1 MSEKEIIESV
11 IKCDNYYSI
20 QTKEGSGFGLDFKY
34 DVEPKA
40 GDVVEVDITNGST
53 IRGLKLNGKE
63 VFYKTDEDLA
73 REHKEWCD
81 NYKNQQQE
89 EFEKEKDSL
98 DAKYNALPKVFQER
112 IDKFRANNPNFRVE
126 YESYEMFCCEQAV
139 EIANALQTKEAIK
152 EFADLD
158 WEKQKEKV
166 PNLDGGH
173 SGNTFGMSCRL
184 AYWYL
189 DNPENVAKEH
199 GSLSVLV
206 GSEEYGDVAKD
217 SAENN

>member
-1 MSEKEIIESV
+1 MSEKEIIKSV
-11 IKCDNYYSI
+11 IKCDDYYSI
-20 QTKEGSGFGLDFKY
+20 QTEGGSGFGLDFKY
-34 DVEPKA
+34 GVEPKA
-40 GDVVEVDITNGST
+40 GDVIEIDITNGST
-53 IRGLKLNGKE
+53 IRGLKLNSKE

-73 REHKEWCD
+73 REHKEWCE
-81 NYKNQQQE
+81 NHKKQQQE

-98 DAKYNALPKVFQER
+98 DAKYNALPKVFQKR

-139 EIANALQTKEAIK
+139 EIANAMQTKEAIK

-173 SGNTFGMSCRL
+173 SGNTFAMSCRL

-189 DNPENVAKEH
+189 DNPENVVKEH

-217 SAENN
+217 SNEK

>member
-1 MSEKEIIESV
+1 MTEKLIVESV
-11 IKCDNYYSI
+11 IKSDGYFDI
-20 QTKEGSGFGLDFKY
+20 TTKEGTGFSLDLKY
-34 DVEPKA
+34 NVEPKE
-40 GDVVEVDITNGST
+40 GDSIEMETTNGST
-53 IRGLKLNGKE
+53 IRGLKLNSVE

-73 REHKEWCD
+73 REHKEWCE
-81 NYKNQQQE
+81 NNKKRQLE

-112 IDKFRANNPNFRVE
+112 IDKFRTNNPNFRVE

-158 WEKQKEKV
+158 WEQQKEKV

-189 DNPENVAKEH
+189 NNPEHVAEAH

-217 SAENN
+217 STEK

>member
-1 MSEKEIIESV
+1 MSETEIIESV
-11 IKCDNYYSI
+11 TKSDGYYNI
-20 QTKEGSGFGLDFKY
+20 QTKSSGFGLELKY
-34 DVEPKA
+34 GVEPKK
-40 GDVVEVDITNGST
+40 GDTVEVEVTNGST
-53 IRGLKLNGKE
+53 IRGVKLNGVK

-73 REHKEWCD
+73 REHKEWCE
-81 NYKNQQQE
+81 NNKKRQLE

-112 IDKFRANNPNFRVE
+112 IDKFRANNPKFRVE

-158 WEKQKEKV
+158 WKEQVKKV

-217 SAENN
+217 STEK

>member
-1 MSEKEIIESV
+1 MTEKLIVESV
-11 IKCDNYYSI
+11 IKSDGYFHI
-20 QTKEGSGFGLDFKY
+20 TTKEGTGFGLDLKY
-34 DVEPKA
+34 NVEPKE
-40 GDVVEVDITNGST
+40 GDSIEMETTNGST
-53 IRGLKLNGKE
+53 IRGLKLNGVE

-73 REHKEWCD
+73 REHKEWCE
-81 NYKNQQQE
+81 NNKKRQLE

-112 IDKFRANNPNFRVE
+112 IDKFRTNNPNFRVE

-158 WEKQKEKV
+158 WEQQKEKV

-189 DNPENVAKEH
+189 DNPETVAKAH

-217 SAENN
+217 STEK

>member
-1 MSEKEIIESV
+1 MTEKLIVESV
-11 IKCDNYYSI
+11 IKSDGYFHI
-20 QTKEGSGFGLDFKY
+20 TTKEGTGFGLDLKY
-34 DVEPKA
+34 NVEPKE
-40 GDVVEVDITNGST
+40 GDSIEMETTNGST
-53 IRGLKLNGKE
+53 IRGLKLNSVE

-73 REHKEWCD
+73 REHKEWCE
-81 NYKNQQQE
+81 NNKKRQLE

-112 IDKFRANNPNFRVE
+112 IDKFRTNNPNFRVE

-158 WEKQKEKV
+158 WEQQKEKV

-189 DNPENVAKEH
+189 DNPENVAKAH

-217 SAENN
+217 STEK

>member
-1 MSEKEIIESV
+1 MSETEIIESV
-11 IKCDNYYSI
+11 TKSDGYYNI
-20 QTKEGSGFGLDFKY
+20 QTKSSGFGLELKY
-34 DVEPKA
+34 GVEPKK
-40 GDVVEVDITNGST
+40 GDTVEVEVTNGST
-53 IRGLKLNGKE
+53 IRGVKLNGVK

-73 REHKEWCD
+73 REHKEWCE
-81 NYKNQQQE
+81 NNKKRQLE

-112 IDKFRANNPNFRVE
+112 IDKFRANNPKFRVE

-158 WEKQKEKV
+158 WKEQVKKV

-206 GSEEYGDVAKD
+206 GSEENGDVAKD
-217 SAENN
+217 STEK